1 MASTSSKKPTFE
13 QLSASN
19 YMDWSGEMKAWL
31 MKTGTWGIVSG
42 KETRPNQKEHA
53 KDAAAWD
60 KASYKAAGELF
71 RCISKKQQVYFRG
84 YEEDPIQIWKRLEA
98 SHLQKK
104 PGAQFNAYD
113 ALFSIHKKDNETLVD
128 LGV

>member
-1 MASTSSKKPTFE
+1 MASTSSSERPTFE

-31 MKTGTWGIVSG
+31 MNMGTWGIVSG
-42 KETRPNQKEHA
+42 KEKRPNEKEHA

-71 RCISKKQQVYFRG
+71 LCVSKKQWVHFRG
-84 YEEDPIQIWKRLEA
+84 YEEDPIQVWKRLEA
-98 SHLQKK
+98 AHLQKK
-104 PGAQFNAYD
+104 PGAQFNA
-113 ALFSIHKKDNETLVD
+113 T
-128 LGV
+128 G